1 MSDNSFLDNGDE
13 SEISADISLLPGESD
28 EEDAVEQQPNTS
40 CSSKDRRTKIAK
52 FLKDRKDAKMTKK
65 LNCETQMLNCTKEDL
80 GLQRKIAVGMEKSDT
95 EMLQAMTKVNK
106 TMESIGD
113 SIKHGF
119 ALMAEIMKQTQA
131 PSANFFPP
139 QYPASF
145 FLPQPQAPQATQN
158 WIPYLILGKQLVR
171 HLSKFLNPTEFHLQT
186 MKMMRH
192 LNCDMLCRPELC
204 YSMLQNTLY

>member
-1 MSDNSFLDNGDE
+1 
-13 SEISADISLLPGESD
+13 
-28 EEDAVEQQPNTS
+28 
-40 CSSKDRRTKIAK
+40 
-52 FLKDRKDAKMTKK
+52 MTKK

-80 GLQRKIAVGMEKSDT
+80 GLKRKIAVSMEKSDT
-95 EMLQAMTKVNK
+95 EMSQAMTKVNK

-145 FLPQPQAPQATQN
+145 FPPQPQAPQATQN
-158 WIPYLILGKQLVR
+158 WIPSYSGQAAGQTPQQVPQPNRIPFANNEDEAPQL
-171 HLSKFLNPTEFHLQT
+171 
-186 MKMMRH
+186 
-192 LNCDMLCRPELC
+192 
-204 YSMLQNTLY
+204 